1 MCYYKS
7 VVFIIGVGGWDI
19 MSWKDR
25 IINHENRLVKY
36 SVICIISLILIV
48 FFIISI
54 KFCFSA
60 GSALGELIYN
70 IKH

>member
-1 MCYYKS
+1 
-7 VVFIIGVGGWDI
+7 